1 MDGPAPTLNV
11 AGLLA
16 LPPAAL
22 KPRTIESVLEIVNPI
37 VSAPL
42 VFRVGIV
49 IYTLVQRRVST
60 PSCVRTGEL
69 HFFLCL
75 VMYAKCGRVDSTL
88 RVFRQIGEEDYI
100 SWNLMLACYVKNGLY
115 AEPIEFFFCEI
126 LKQNDFEFL
135 LIFTK
140 LEHTLYVIESSRR
153 SQTPSSKV
161 SHILG
166 QGTSSAS

>member
-1 MDGPAPTLNV
+1 
-11 AGLLA
+11 
-16 LPPAAL
+16 
-22 KPRTIESVLEIVNPI
+22 
-37 VSAPL
+37 
-42 VFRVGIV
+42 
-49 IYTLVQRRVST
+49 
-60 PSCVRTGEL
+60 
-69 HFFLCL
+69 
-75 VMYAKCGRVDSTL
+75 MYAKCGRVDSTL